1 MDENS
6 VAKKATL
13 TCSRCKG
20 LLFCES
26 CFNIHHQAPGIKSHK
41 GDPITTTSP
50 LVDVYHQCPKHP
62 TKDLDMFCLEENE
75 PICYLC
81 HVSSLHSTH
90 KCVPLD
96 EACSMIRES
105 ILGSISKLEETVAL
119 ENEAIRTCDDSV
131 LKTEQLLQSIASNVA
146 TELASIC
153 QTMRQKV
160 SEVSADCNS
169 LSSLIRSHV
178 KEHKECLEVCMSTH
192 QRTIT
197 RAHEIVKYSDVVSLI
212 AADKK
217 LKETVWECTQLVA
230 SGAMKPCLSATHITH
245 HINIPALK
253 EVLDNNFVSVQYRT
267 SHQQAPH
274 NEESCSELRVQ
285 LARKQEQIAVLNTEL
300 ERKQRQIEVLTSQLQ
315 YSSLRMGGTTATN
328 QFLSAEVARLRAEA
342 LNRIKLP
349 AKVVSSCKHFMD
361 YRPQNTLIEDSTV
374 FAVPPIATCAAEE
387 ISIVYDLHAEQ
398 TVSKFLLKNRGTD
411 AQVVKTFSLWGAHKK
426 TGPWTVVLDHAHA
439 NLNPDIGE
447 FKIAGNVPKFRFWKL
462 QFLENNGSTS
472 SQQCLFVLEYV
483 AFIG

>member
-1 MDENS
+1 MKEAQGG
-6 VAKKATL
+6 VPTVMM
-13 TCSRCKG
+13 
-20 LLFCES
+20 
-26 CFNIHHQAPGIKSHK
+26 

-62 TKDLDMFCLEENE
+62 TKALDMFCLEENE

-96 EACSMIRES
+96 EACSTNPFWVPFPNLKKQLHLKTKQSGPVMIRTS
-105 ILGSISKLEETVAL
+105 LNLPD
-119 ENEAIRTCDDSV
+119 NEA
-131 LKTEQLLQSIASNVA
+131 KG
-146 TELASIC
+146 
-153 QTMRQKV
+153 
-160 SEVSADCNS
+160 
-169 LSSLIRSHV
+169 SHV

-192 QRTIT
+192 KRTIT
-197 RAHEIVKYSDVVSLI
+197 RAHETVKYSDVVSLI

-253 EVLDNNFVSVQYRT
+253 EVLDNNFASVQYQT

-315 YSSLRMGGTTATN
+315 YSSLQMGGTTATN

-349 AKVVSSCKHFMD
+349 AKDIHQAQ
-361 YRPQNTLIEDSTV
+361 RLWLR
-374 FAVPPIATCAAEE
+374 AA
-387 ISIVYDLHAEQ
+387 SLG
-398 TVSKFLLKNRGTD
+398 NTD
-411 AQVVKTFSLWGAHKK
+411 AIAQLRI
-426 TGPWTVVLDHAHA
+426 
-439 NLNPDIGE
+439 LN
-447 FKIAGNVPKFRFWKL
+447 AGK
-462 QFLENNGSTS
+462 Q
-472 SQQCLFVLEYV
+472 
-483 AFIG
+483 